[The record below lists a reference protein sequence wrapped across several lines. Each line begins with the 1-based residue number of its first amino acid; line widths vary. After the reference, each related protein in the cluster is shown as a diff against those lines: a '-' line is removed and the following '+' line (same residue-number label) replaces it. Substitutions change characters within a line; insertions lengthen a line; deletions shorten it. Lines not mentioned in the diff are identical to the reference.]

1 MVFGGYQFKR
11 EVPAD
16 LISGESSL
24 LAYEQLRS
32 YACGGQGEKEGGE
45 GGREKKSFL
54 MSLLK
59 RTRILWDHSPSL
71 MISFKLNY
79 LHESPVFK
87 CGHSGPWGPTY
98 GFGEHSSGHSTPGP
112 SPGSSLLLGTR
123 DKRQPGPPSHGSL
136 PQLSSPL
143 SSSYHSVAAHIS
155 VWLWKCSKGIP
166 LETGNAEQAGEFCSF
181 FLLLQAQLG
190 KVENGWSIHATL
202 STLLAGRDCCLSWGK
217 ASVDHTLV
225 FLIQFHQLYS

>member
-24 LAYEQLRS
+24 LAYEQLPS
-32 YACGGQGEKEGGE
+32 YACGGQGEKEGGQGEKVGGE
-45 GGREKKSFL
+45 GGREKKSSL

-79 LHESPVFK
+79 LHESTVFK

-98 GFGEHSSGHSTPGP
+98 GFGDTVQATAPQALP
-112 SPGSSLLLGTR
+112 LAALCSLG
-123 DKRQPGPPSHGSL
+123 
-136 PQLSSPL
+136 
-143 SSSYHSVAAHIS
+143 
-155 VWLWKCSKGIP
+155 
-166 LETGNAEQAGEFCSF
+166 LETKGSPARP
-181 FLLLQAQLG
+181 
-190 KVENGWSIHATL
+190 ATAR
-202 STLLAGRDCCLSWGK
+202 SPS
-217 ASVDHTLV
+217 
-225 FLIQFHQLYS
+225 